1 MAHDALGRHIS
12 KRRTKK
18 NFTTIGL
25 CLTLYV
31 LLAMI
36 LPYIFN
42 WYMIETNSS
51 ILKDDFLYYGI
62 YFIFMLF
69 GTIIPFFFMRKFA
82 RVKFR
87 RIFRV
92 ANASFSDLFVQ
103 TIVLFALCIAS
114 TYISSTIVS
123 NFGLQGKLISSIGFN
138 YEDKN
143 LVNNLYLFMLIVV
156 SPILEEYAFRGVLLT
171 TLGRYGRK
179 FALIASSIVF
189 ALAHNNFAEMIPA
202 FAMGYILGKLSLR
215 YRSIQP
221 TIVIHILFNAFIYG
235 LCVLPTSITKYMAY
249 GLVAICILTIYLV
262 LTGKY
267 QFIKVQ
273 NSSSNKVVSSIFYSN
288 FWIVF
293 AMMMMVGYTLL
304 FTFVI

>member
-1 MAHDALGRHIS
+1 MGHHASGKHIS

-31 LLAMI
+31 LFIMI

-42 WYMIETNSS
+42 WYMIELNSS
-51 ILKDDFLYYGI
+51 ILKDEFLYYGV
-62 YFIFMLF
+62 YFIIMLF

-87 RIFRV
+87 RIFRA
-92 ANASFSDLFVQ
+92 ANVSFSDMFVQ
-103 TIVLFALCIAS
+103 TIVLFALCIAT
-114 TYISSTIVS
+114 TYISSTIVT
-123 NFGLQGKLISSIGFN
+123 NFGLQGRLISSIGFN

-143 LVNNLYLFMLIVV
+143 LANSLYLFMLIAV

-179 FALIASSIVF
+179 FALIASSIMF

-202 FAMGYILGKLSLR
+202 LAMGYILGKISLR

-221 TIVIHILFNAFIYG
+221 TIIIHMLFNAFMYG

-249 GLVAICILTIYLV
+249 GLVTICLLTIYLV
-262 LTGKY
+262 ITGKY
-267 QFIKVQ
+267 QFIRVQ
-273 NSSSNKVVSSIFYSN
+273 NSSSNKIVSSIFYGN
-288 FWIVF
+288 FWVVF
-293 AMMMMVGYTLL
+293 AMMLMIGYTLL
-304 FTFVI
+304 FTFVV

>member
-1 MAHDALGRHIS
+1 MVQRIKEHRIS
-12 KRRTKK
+12 KKKAKK

-31 LLAMI
+31 LFVMI

-42 WYMIETNSS
+42 WYMIELNSS
-51 ILKDDFLYYGI
+51 ILKDEFLYYGI
-62 YFIFMLF
+62 YFIVMFI

-82 RVKFR
+82 KVKFR
-87 RIFRV
+87 RIFRAV
-92 ANASFSDLFVQ
+92 NASFNDLFVQ
-103 TIVLFALCIAS
+103 TIVLFAVCIAT

-123 NFGLQGKLISSIGFN
+123 NFGLEGKLITSIGFN
-138 YEDKN
+138 YEEKN
-143 LVNNLYLFMLIVV
+143 LVNNLYLFMLIIV

-202 FAMGYILGKLSLR
+202 FAMGYILGKISLR

-221 TIVIHILFNAFIYG
+221 TIVIHILFNAFMYG
-235 LCVLPTSITKYMAY
+235 LCVLPASITKYMAY
-249 GLVAICILTIYLV
+249 GLVAICLLTIYLV

-273 NSSSNKVVSSIFYSN
+273 NSSTNKIVSSIFYSN

-293 AMMMMVGYTLL
+293 AMMLMVGYTLL
-304 FTFVI
+304 FTVAI